1 MRIVNVQLAQH
12 AYPIFVGAGSRTQ
25 LAGLI
30 AEQAGAKRTIVIAD
44 EHVASLHWEDL
55 RSRLPAESDLI
66 TFPPGENAK
75 SLATASLLYD
85 CLAERRVERR
95 DLIVALGGGV
105 TGDLAG
111 FVAATWLRGL
121 RLIQL
126 PTTLEAAIDASVGGK
141 TALNHRS
148 AKNLIGAFHQPVG
161 VVIDTDLLASLPRRD
176 FVAGLSESIKHAAIR
191 DVAFLDWHEQRIDKI
206 AERDTSTLIEL
217 ISRNCEIKA
226 DVVGRDERE
235 FTLRAILNFGH
246 TVGHG
251 IEHVLGY
258 ELRHGECVALG
269 TLAENAIAVKRG
281 MLARSDADRIAAL
294 IAHVGLPTKLP
305 RAIGRGE
312 LLAAVHLDK
321 KVQGGAVH
329 LILLRGMG
337 KPERVIDVSD
347 DEIAASLEAISG

>member
-12 AYPIFVGAGSRTQ
+12 AYPIYVGSGARAQ
-25 LAGLI
+25 LGGLI
-30 AEQAGAKRTIVIAD
+30 QEQAGAKRVVVIAD
-44 EHVASLHWEDL
+44 EHVAGLHWKDL
-55 RSRLPAESDLI
+55 QTSIPGSPTLI
-66 TFPPGENAK
+66 TFTPGENAK
-75 SLATASLLYD
+75 SLATASQLYD
-85 CLAERRVERR
+85 RLAEEHVERR

-121 RLIQL
+121 RLLQV

-148 AKNLIGAFHQPVG
+148 AKNLIGVFHQPVG
-161 VVIDTDLLASLPRRD
+161 VIIDTDLLGSLPRRD

-191 DVAFLDWHEQRIDKI
+191 DAAFMAWHEHSIDKI
-206 AERDTSTLIEL
+206 AERDPATLMEL

-226 DVVGRDERE
+226 DVVCRDERE
-235 FTLRAILNFGH
+235 YNLRAILNYGH

-269 TLAENAIAVKRG
+269 VLAENSIAVKRG
-281 MLARSDADRIAAL
+281 MLAPADADRIAAL
-294 IAHVGLPTKLP
+294 IARVGLPTRLP
-305 RAIGRGE
+305 RAIGRAE
-312 LLAAVHLDK
+312 LLAAAHLDK

-329 LILLRGMG
+329 LILLRGLG
-337 KPERVIDVSD
+337 RPERVADITD
-347 DEIAASLEAISG
+347 DEIASSLEAISA